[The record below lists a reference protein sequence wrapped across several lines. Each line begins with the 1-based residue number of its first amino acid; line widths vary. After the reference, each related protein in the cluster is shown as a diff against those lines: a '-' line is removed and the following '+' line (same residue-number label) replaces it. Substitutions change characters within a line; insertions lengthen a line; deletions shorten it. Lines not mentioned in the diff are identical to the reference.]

1 MAQALELLLACLIV
15 GPCLAFL
22 PQEKVGIPAGGF
34 ALAFLVDKPPSSLQS
49 CFTVL
54 QAATKSWVGVWGQAL

>member
-22 PQEKVGIPAGGF
+22 PQEKVGILASGF
-34 ALAFLVDKPPSSLQS
+34 ALALL
-49 CFTVL
+49 
-54 QAATKSWVGVWGQAL
+54 AGTKSWVGAGDEPSNLLSKAPGHSFSVVF